1 MNPGQE
7 KFLNFILERVQEDK
21 VDEAK
26 ALLQNNF
33 KKQADGTFSAADVSA
48 FAPKMISLLKTDKI
62 EEVKAI
68 MMQFAGN
75 FTK

>member
-7 KFLNFILERVQEDK
+7 KFFNFILERVQEDK

-26 ALLQNNF
+26 DLLQDNF
-33 KKQADGTFSAADVSA
+33 EKQAAGTFSAADIA
-48 FAPKMISLLKTDKI
+48 EFGPKMMSLLKTDSV

-68 MMQFAGN
+68 MTQFASN
-75 FTK
+75 FAK

>member
-26 ALLQNNF
+26 ALLEDNF
-33 KKQADGTFSAADVSA
+33 KKQDAGTFSAADIAEFGS
-48 FAPKMISLLKTDKI
+48 KMVSLLKADKV

-68 MMQFAGN
+68 MKQFASN

>member
-26 ALLQNNF
+26 ALLEDNF
-33 KKQADGTFSAADVSA
+33 KKQAAGTFSTDDIAA
-48 FAPKMISLLKTDKI
+48 FAPKMISLLKADKV

-68 MMQFAGN
+68 MTQFASN

>member
-21 VDEAK
+21 VGEAK
-26 ALLQNNF
+26 VLLQDNF
-33 KKQADGTFSAADVSA
+33 EKQAAGTFSAADIAA
-48 FAPKMISLLKTDKI
+48 FAPKILSLLKADKI

-68 MMQFAGN
+68 MTQFASN